1 MALNGKFR
9 GLFWHTSRSIPE
21 KTYFEISQLGR
32 AKYRGI
38 VVSTFMALLWDGWT
52 TRKKTKRKPS
62 SDVMVTRR
70 MLAAHFDF
78 SESTAKQALADLT
91 KHGLITVSRKSVYSG
106 KKGNNLGTF
115 YRLPWMEKKP
125 SGKHLKIYW
134 GLLVSDAFLDLSVT
148 PQAIIILL
156 HALNRLTIRS
166 VALSHYG
173 IHRTTLPDYVNEL
186 MVAGFLVY
194 LGEYDFAFGW
204 IDSDGKPDFDRLTK
218 NSRVANSPRPCSQL
232 TPRERPF
239 HVVNSPHYV
248 ITIPTNQETGA
259 KTDAV

>member
-1 MALNGKFR
+1 MSSTASAIARSLVGIFTAVPSAADGWNFSKTMALNGKFR

-21 KTYFEISQLGR
+21 KAYFEISQLGR

-91 KHGLITVSRKSVYSG
+91 KHGLITVSRKSVHSG

-134 GLLVSDAFLDLSVT
+134 GLLVSDAFLALSVT
-148 PQAIIILL
+148 PQATIILL
-156 HALNRLTIRS
+156 HKIHNRKKNSITVRPCALES
-166 VALSHYG
+166 YG
-173 IHRTTLPDYVNEL
+173 IHRTSLYDYFNEL
-186 MVAGFLVY
+186 RQFGFLINVAPF
-194 LGEYDFAFGW
+194 EYEFGW
-204 IDSDGKPDFDRLTK
+204 IDTDGNPDFRRLNK
-218 NSRVANSPRPCSQL
+218 NSRVAN
-232 TPRERPF
+232 
-239 HVVNSPHYV
+239 
-248 ITIPTNQETGA
+248 
-259 KTDAV
+259 